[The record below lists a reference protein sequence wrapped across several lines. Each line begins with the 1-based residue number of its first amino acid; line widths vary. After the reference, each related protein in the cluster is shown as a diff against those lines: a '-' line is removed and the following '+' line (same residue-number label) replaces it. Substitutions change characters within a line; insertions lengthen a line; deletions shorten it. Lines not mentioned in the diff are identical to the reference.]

1 MHENPTSSPYVC
13 LACEAE
19 LDHFSPI
26 CPSCTSAETVTRS
39 EAFEQASQKST
50 RNRAQVASKVSA
62 TLPAKISTGRKA
74 WDAVLEGGFVK
85 PSSVLLHGPKGVGK
99 STSALR
105 IGIHVAK
112 LTNRKALYGS
122 AEMPKEHLRMML
134 DKVGIPESDLKYLYI
149 NDSGNFED
157 MLEDILL
164 LKPIVTIWDSIQRFK
179 VEEEIGEIELRKV
192 VIGAIELSN
201 SVKGIGLLLSQVN
214 KDDDFLGHNGIGHD
228 TDVVLSLRKV
238 GPNLISVEC
247 LEKNRFAPTPLTATE
262 QLY

>member
-1 MHENPTSSPYVC
+1 MTISMPYVC
-13 LACEAE
+13 LACGEDLE
-19 LDHFSPI
+19 NFSPI
-26 CPSCTSAETVTRS
+26 CPSCASAETVTRS
-39 EAFEQASQKST
+39 QAAEEASEKSS
-50 RNRAQVASKVSA
+50 RNRAQIASKISA
-62 TLPAKISTGRKA
+62 TLPDTISTGRKA
-74 WDAVLEGGFVK
+74 WDIALGGGFVK
-85 PSSVLLHGPKGVGK
+85 PSSVLIYGPKGVGK

-134 DKVGIPESDLKYLYI
+134 DKMGISESDLKYLYI
-149 NDSGNFED
+149 NDSGHFED
-157 MLEDILL
+157 MLEDVLA

-179 VEEEIGEIELRKV
+179 VEDEIGEIELRKV

-214 KDDDFLGHNGIGHD
+214 KDDDFLGPNGIGHD
-228 TDVVLSLRKV
+228 TDIALSLRKV
-238 GPNLISVEC
+238 GPNLIAVEC

-262 QLY
+262 SLY